1 MKKLLL
7 LLLVAVVG
15 CQTTPEVTKRIR
27 YNANSQEAIPHLEAM
42 DKAFGIMKSLDCDDP
57 RSWYYQGS
65 IHWIPDSIPNNL
77 LCDSYSSSE
86 TDLKLAWDNCTHSE
100 AGAEEVHF
108 LAWHRIYIYHL
119 EEIIRE
125 LSGMDEFALPYW
137 GYTNNNIEDKIM
149 PEIFRDST
157 SNLFEPARWAKLNEG
172 APINPNTAG
181 SALDL
186 TVLMQYTDY
195 KLFNSNADA
204 APHGFMHGYIGNA
217 NKLRSPKYPNKITQT
232 ETRTGLMG
240 SVPTAGYDPIFW
252 LHHSNIDRIYQ
263 QWTNSK
269 NGTLITEQ
277 MLDNPAWGYIFFNG
291 KGEKVEYTMGEL
303 REVLYSLDYNF
314 DDTKVY
320 EKPDAVSRVRDIVL
334 QDEIIPDP
342 SIQVS
347 STLVSLGSLETP
359 KDYKRNKQVIEITVA
374 FDIEPAGIWTVFD
387 GIPTEEGSKE
397 HSISTLGYMTFF
409 GATHHAGHS
418 GHDMSGMKITK
429 TFKYEVNTA
438 DFHCLTIKENDISES
453 EFEVVKIT
461 LSSL

>member
-27 YNANSQEAIPHLEAM
+27 YNANSPEAIPHLEAM

-291 KGEKVEYTMGEL
+291 KGEKVEYTMGDL
-303 REVLYSLDYNF
+303 REVLYSLDYDY
-314 DDTKVY
+314 DDTPVY
-320 EKPDAVSRVRDIVL
+320 EKPNTVSKIRNIVQ
-334 QDEIIPDP
+334 QDELVGNTI
-342 SIQVS
+342 VANEEVNLG
-347 STLVSLGSLETP
+347 TLTTP
-359 KDYKRNKQVIEITVA
+359 EDYNGERQVIEIVVA
-374 FDIEPAGIWTVFD
+374 FDEEPTGIWTVFD
-387 GIPTEEGSKE
+387 NGN
-397 HSISTLGYMTFF
+397 TLGYMTFF

-418 GHDMSGMKITK
+418 DMPGMKITK
-429 TFKYEVNTA
+429 TFKYEVATSDLHN
-438 DFHCLTIKENDISES
+438 LTIKENDES
-453 EFEVVKIT
+453 GSTFEVVKIT
-461 LSSL
+461 LYSL

>member
-7 LLLVAVVG
+7 LLLVTLVG

-27 YNANSQEAIPHLEAM
+27 YNANSPEAVVHLEAM
-42 DKAFGIMKSLDCDDP
+42 DKAFGIMKTLDCDDP

-65 IHWIPDSIPNNL
+65 IHWIPDSIPNNQ
-77 LCDSYSSSE
+77 LCNSYSSSE

-100 AGAEEVHF
+100 AHAEEVHF

-137 GYTNNNIEDKIM
+137 GYTNADLNDKIM

-157 SNLFEPARWAKLNEG
+157 SNLFEPARWAELNKG
-172 APINPNTAG
+172 LPINPETAG

-217 NKLRSPKYPNKITQT
+217 NKLRSPGYDNIITQDN
-232 ETRTGLMG
+232 TRTGLMG
-240 SVPTAGYDPIFW
+240 IVPTAGFDPIFW
-252 LHHSNIDRIYQ
+252 MHHSNIDRIYQ

-277 MLDNPAWGYIFFNG
+277 MLDNPAWGYVFFNG
-291 KGEKVEYTMGEL
+291 KGKKVEYTMGRL
-303 REVLYSLDYNF
+303 RKVLYSLDYNF

-320 EKPDAVSRVRDIVL
+320 EKPGVVPKVRDIIL
-334 QDEIIPDP
+334 QDEIIPNP

-359 KDYKRNKQVIEITVA
+359 KEYKGKRQIIEITVA
-374 FDIEPAGIWTVFD
+374 FNVEPAGIWTVSD
-387 GIPTEEGSKE
+387 NEN
-397 HSISTLGYMTFF
+397 TLGYMTFF

-418 GHDMSGMKITK
+418 DMSNMPGMKTTK
-429 TFKYEVNTA
+429 TFKYEVATSDLHN
-438 DFHCLTIKENDISES
+438 LTIKENGISES
-453 EFEVVKIT
+453 EFEVIK
-461 LSSL
+461 LDLYSL